1 MVGGNICDL
10 EANFLFMH
18 INDTLNQFA
27 VILSPMAVYGSGVHK
42 NMSKKTMRDQ
52 FLREFRKLSPVGR
65 GEVFK
70 YAQWM
75 LDIEKQERLAA
86 LRDNAFEDQVND
98 SHGVR
103 INKRPLLA
111 MQKWLSNWGFSI

>member
-1 MVGGNICDL
+1 
-10 EANFLFMH
+10 
-18 INDTLNQFA
+18 
-27 VILSPMAVYGSGVHK
+27 MAVCRSGVHK

-52 FLREFRKLSPVGR
+52 FLREFRKLSPAGR

-75 LDIEKQERLAA
+75 LDIEKQERMAVI
-86 LRDNAFEDQVND
+86 RDNAFEDQVND
-98 SHGVR
+98 SHR
-103 INKRPLLA
+103 NERNKRPLLA